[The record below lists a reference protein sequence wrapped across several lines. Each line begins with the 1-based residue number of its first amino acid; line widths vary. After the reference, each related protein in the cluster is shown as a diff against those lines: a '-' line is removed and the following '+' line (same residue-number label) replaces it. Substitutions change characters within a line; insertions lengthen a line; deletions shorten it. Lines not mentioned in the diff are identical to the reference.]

1 MVSRLHPQSDDAHLA
16 GLVSAFQVPPTQID
30 AMASD
35 RYQIYNS
42 LEAASSVG
50 QNQTITI
57 EIPGCAS
64 GSYYD
69 LSRSYILCKGTFVQ
83 GGVIPCTFDSN
94 VSTMY
99 GWTSRVFNRMN
110 MSFGSTSVVEDY
122 EYYGVSHWLHQQLTR
137 SRSSLQANEFVEGW
151 VEDRQNAD
159 TMNDNV
165 VSSSLVPANG
175 QTNAGAVDRRDY
187 WLLGTAGS
195 PRPVTSWKHTP
206 LGPWSST
213 TCLPSDVNVRL
224 RLTRG
229 RNAELL
235 YGLENGDHDF
245 SFNLQ
250 SVQAYM
256 FRVVMTPDADRALL
270 AMMAKNDLLIPH
282 QRVRMVT
289 QSFEPSTTIM
299 QMNAQLQGP
308 RANKLFMFTAFEEA
322 FSGTYESAT
331 PFRLDGRATSSNP
344 SPGQSAT
351 EIRLR
356 CGDVDVPLRGYET
369 IVGGAS
375 GQMAQATGSKDIAE
389 VYAALQALTVT
400 NDPGISS
407 RQYSNIQIWAF
418 DLSIISALVQ
428 DPIKENTQVSC
439 TVRLSSANRKRRTLG
454 LLSYTSSVVQIAN
467 DRTISLDI

>member
-16 GLVSAFQVPPTQID
+16 GLVSAFQAPPTQID

-42 LEAASSVG
+42 LEAASTVG
-50 QNQTITI
+50 QNQTITV

-64 GSYYD
+64 GGYYD
-69 LSRSYILCKGTFVQ
+69 LSRSHILCKGTFVQ
-83 GGVIPCTFDSN
+83 GGAVPCDFDSN
-94 VSTMY
+94 VAPVY
-99 GWTSRVFNRMN
+99 GWTSRVFNRMS

-122 EYYGVSHWLHQQLTR
+122 EYYGVSHFLHQQLTR
-137 SRSSLQANEFVEGW
+137 SRASLQANEFTEGW
-151 VEDRQNAD
+151 IEDKQ
-159 TMNDNV
+159 
-165 VSSSLVPANG
+165 
-175 QTNAGAVDRRDY
+175 NAGAMNSDIKASSGTTNPGAIERRNH
-187 WLLGTAGS
+187 WLLGNAGAG
-195 PRPVTSWKHTP
+195 RPAASWKHAP

-229 RNAELL
+229 KNSELAF
-235 YGLENGDHDF
+235 GTEFGDHDF
-245 SFNLQ
+245 SFQLQ

-270 AMMAKNDLLIPH
+270 AMMAKNELLIPH

-308 RANKLFMFTAFEEA
+308 RANKLFMWTAFEEA
-322 FSGTYESAT
+322 LGGEYESAT
-331 PFRLDGRATSSNP
+331 PFRLDSRVTGANP
-344 SPGQSAT
+344 PPGQTAT
-351 EIRLR
+351 EVRLR

-369 IVGGAS
+369 TVGEAT
-375 GQMAQATGSKDIAE
+375 GQMAQAAGSKDIAE
-389 VYAALQALTVT
+389 VYAALEALTVS

-418 DLSIISALVQ
+418 DLSIIAATVQ

-454 LLSYTSSVVQIAN
+454 LLSYTSSVIQIAN